1 WYVRRTRD
9 RYWTSELD
17 NSKKAAYLTLYEVLL
32 TVARLMAPIAP
43 FTAEEI
49 FRNLTHKEKESVHL
63 ESYPVADESLIEPD
77 LEKRMAAVMDIVTL
91 GRACRNKVQI
101 KVRQPLPKILVDGQ
115 IKKIVES
122 MRELILE
129 EINVKN
135 IEYIEELG
143 DYVNYEVKPNFRV
156 MGPKFGKD
164 LKAIGNA
171 LRSMKPADVVA
182 KVKHEGKIS
191 IETEGK
197 SFELTEEDL
206 DIRIQELEG
215 FTFEMSNENFVI
227 LDTELTPELLQE
239 GLARE
244 MVSKIQTMRKEADFE
259 ITDRINV
266 SFSGPRE
273 VVDAIEAYR
282 EYIEEETLSNTVAF
296 EESLD
301 SGTEWNLNGYE
312 TLIRV
317 QRV

>member
-1 WYVRRTRD
+1 
-9 RYWTSELD
+9 
-17 NSKKAAYLTLYEVLL
+17 
-32 TVARLMAPIAP
+32 
-43 FTAEEI
+43 
-49 FRNLTHKEKESVHL
+49 
-63 ESYPVADESLIEPD
+63 
-77 LEKRMAAVMDIVTL
+77 
-91 GRACRNKVQI
+91 
-101 KVRQPLPKILVDGQ
+101 
-115 IKKIVES
+115 
-122 MRELILE
+122 LILE

-182 KVKHEGKIS
+182 RVKHEGKIS
-191 IETEGK
+191 IEAEGK

-273 VVDAIEAYR
+273 VVDAIDTYR
-282 EYIEEETLSNTVAF
+282 EYIKEETLSNAVVF
-296 EESLD
+296 EENLD
-301 SGTEWNLNGYE
+301 SGTEWNLNGYD